1 MFLTGFLVGVVAT
14 FASSTVFSLLML
26 ASMQELEPLD

>member
-14 FASSTVFSLLML
+14 FVGSTLFSLLMV
-26 ASMQELEPLD
+26 ASIKPDLLD